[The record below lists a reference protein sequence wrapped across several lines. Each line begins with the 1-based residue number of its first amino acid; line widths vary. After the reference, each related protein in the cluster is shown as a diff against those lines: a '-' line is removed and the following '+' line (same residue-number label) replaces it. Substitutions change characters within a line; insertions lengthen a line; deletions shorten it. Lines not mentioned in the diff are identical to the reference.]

1 MVYGKKAD
9 FKAIGDRFGVDQV
22 VARIARNR
30 GNETE
35 QDFDMYFN
43 KTTDSIHNYLE
54 HLHVLWTEFPIEEE
68 MVGARGVF
76 LRRRRG
82 GTSKRLC

>member
-1 MVYGKKAD
+1 MSKWMVYGKKAD

-43 KTTDSIHNYLE
+43 KTTDSIHNPAL
-54 HLHVLWTEFPIEEE
+54 LKDSVKAVDILAKKIKD
-68 MVGARGVF
+68 GR
-76 LRRRRG
+76 
-82 GTSKRLC
+82 

>member
-1 MVYGKKAD
+1 MRLFFEQKEIIAKGDNMSKWMVYCKKAD

-43 KTTDSIHNYLE
+43 I
-54 HLHVLWTEFPIEEE
+54 
-68 MVGARGVF
+68 R
-76 LRRRRG
+76 
-82 GTSKRLC
+82 